1 MILMARWMFGCVC
14 LGREQS
20 VICHSGIVLFLIP
33 PVIVKCSGEFLMEFG
48 INWHPPILQPGPG
61 RRGRGRDA
69 DMEMETIYSLRGLAG
84 WLAVSDLTVCVLMT
98 QEICV
103 VPGIVSSLISRHC
116 LSSQQAVSLLCY
128 SVFLISIL
136 KLTAPPPV
144 VVPLWAVH

>member
-20 VICHSGIVLFLIP
+20 VICHSRIVLFLIP

-84 WLAVSDLTVCVLMT
+84 WLSVTWLCVFWWHRRSVLSQALCHHWFPGTVC
-98 QEICV
+98 
-103 VPGIVSSLISRHC
+103 PVSKQSLSFVTLC
-116 LSSQQAVSLLCY
+116 SWSQY
-128 SVFLISIL
+128 SII
-136 KLTAPPPV
+136 